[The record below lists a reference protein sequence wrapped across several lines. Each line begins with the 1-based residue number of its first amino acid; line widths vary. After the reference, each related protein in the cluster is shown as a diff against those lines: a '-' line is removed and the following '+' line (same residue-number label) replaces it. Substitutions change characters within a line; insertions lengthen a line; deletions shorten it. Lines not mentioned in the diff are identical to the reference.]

1 MVSTIALAACRIP
14 FISLPHKRFLTA
26 LTSGIPGRTSMTR
39 VWMTVGS
46 LSVIPIFP
54 KMKVRVVAVNM
65 TKALVNIL
73 STPGMASAMSM

>member
-1 MVSTIALAACRIP
+1 
-14 FISLPHKRFLTA
+14 
-26 LTSGIPGRTSMTR
+26 MTR

-46 LSVIPIFP
+46 LFVRPILP